1 MYYFIILQTTNKLD
15 KAQQKLSTDIHTPLQ
30 KRTSQYHKVKHMTRC
45 FAGENF
51 LMPKKAT
58 KGFGFLWISMRK
70 EKFLKREDTI
80 QSHSFFIFVISLFH
94 FCISNK
100 KGQTDTPVN
109 LARCYYVSFQGKN
122 IHKFIECENL
132 SSFLVLQCQDES
144 NVSIEFCQKQKPG
157 FMGRLMWSALR
168 IVIKP

>member
-80 QSHSFFIFVISLFH
+80 QSHSFLYLLFLCFIFAFQTKKDKQTHQLIQQDVTMCLFRVKTYTNLQSVKISAVFQ
-94 FCISNK
+94 CCN
-100 KGQTDTPVN
+100 
-109 LARCYYVSFQGKN
+109 ARMNQMCQQSFVRSRSQ
-122 IHKFIECENL
+122 
-132 SSFLVLQCQDES
+132 
-144 NVSIEFCQKQKPG
+144 
-157 FMGRLMWSALR
+157 ALWED
-168 IVIKP
+168 